1 MSASKTKQSAPAR
14 NFASSMTIGQLS
26 KRFGLSRSTLLYY
39 DSIGLLKPSGRSKA
53 NYRRY
58 TQEDAGRLEMIC
70 MYRQMGLSMV
80 SIGEIL
86 KSPKSSARNIL
97 EKRLLALAKEIC
109 RLREQQH
116 MIIRMLGDR
125 SLRKRIPVLD
135 REGWVALLRACG
147 LDEDGMYKWHQEFEK
162 LSPLLHQEFLEGL
175 GISGKEIEVIRQ
187 WSQT

>member
-1 MSASKTKQSAPAR
+1 MPAFKTKQSTPAR
-14 NFASSMTIGQLS
+14 DFASSMTIGQLA

-86 KSPKSSARNIL
+86 NSPKSSARDIL
-97 EKRLLALAKEIC
+97 EKRLLALAKEIS

-147 LDEDGMYKWHQEFEK
+147 LDEDGMHKWHQEFEK